1 MCNSVQ
7 PVATCSFVAGKTEE
21 VLRLGMGVL
30 MEMLVLF
37 EPLFPA
43 AFVLPAGKKE
53 EVLRLG
59 MGVLM
64 EMMVQR
70 MQAAAQGANKD
81 VKMYLYS

>member
-1 MCNSVQ
+1 M
-7 PVATCSFVAGKTEE
+7 A
-21 VLRLGMGVL
+21 
-30 MEMLVLF
+30 
-37 EPLFPA
+37 
-43 AFVLPAGKKE
+43 AGKKE

-70 MQAAAQGANKD
+70 MEAAAQAQNSD